1 MNKPSTLSIVLSSL
15 VLCGT
20 TQAQTVL
27 LEETFT
33 GGMFT
38 TGFTTEAGPISDC
51 DWVFAPDA
59 IDSVTFNQDYTD
71 TVPNGGNFD
80 EYFVFIDSDAC
91 TGTTSNTVD
100 AFLVSPP
107 FDASGGGM
115 LTLTFDHQ
123 FRDFTGSIATVE
135 VYNGT
140 TWTEVAQWE
149 DNVGYPNPP
158 VQESFDITAGAGGSA
173 VAQVRFNYFA
183 TWDWWWAIDNI
194 RVTANVVGLDEGHAQ
209 HALRMYPNP
218 TSDVLNIRLDGY
230 DAYAV
235 TLLDATGRIVL
246 EQRLMGPLDV
256 SALNNGMYTAMI
268 RDRHGDRI
276 ARAPFVKH

>member
-1 MNKPSTLSIVLSSL
+1 MNKRSTLSMVLSSL

-20 TQAQTVL
+20 TQAQSVL

-38 TGFTTEAGPISDC
+38 TAFTTEGGPTSDC

-59 IDSVTFNQDYTD
+59 VDSVTFNQDYTD

-100 AFLVSPP
+100 AYLVSPA
-107 FDASGGGM
+107 FDASGGAT

-123 FRDFTGSIATVE
+123 FKDFIGSTAAVE
-135 VYNGT
+135 VYNGS
-140 TWTEVAQWE
+140 TWTEIAFWE

-158 VQESFDITAGAGGSA
+158 VQESFDITTAAGGSA
-173 VAQVRFNYFA
+173 AAQVRFHYFA

-194 RVTANVVGLDEGHAQ
+194 RVMAGVVGLDEGHAQ
-209 HALRMYPNP
+209 HELKIHPNP
-218 TSDVLNIRLDGY
+218 TADFLNIRLDGY
-230 DAYAV
+230 DAYVA
-235 TLLDATGRIVL
+235 TLMDATGRVVM
-246 EQRLMGPLDV
+246 EDRLIGPLDV
-256 SALNNGMYTAMI
+256 SSLPNGLYNVMV
-268 RDRHGDRI
+268 RDRNGKRI
-276 ARAPFVKH
+276 ARAPFV